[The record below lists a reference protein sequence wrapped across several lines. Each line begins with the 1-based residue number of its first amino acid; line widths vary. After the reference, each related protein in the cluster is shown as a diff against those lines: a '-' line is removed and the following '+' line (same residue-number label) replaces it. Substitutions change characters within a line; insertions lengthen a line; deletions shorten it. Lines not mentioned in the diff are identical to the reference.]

1 MSSSETDKSQAPDD
15 SSSDGEDVVTY
26 GGPYLPY
33 QHEPLA
39 SESAS
44 SSESEDG
51 PRERGGRRLAEDEP
65 QDKDGIRPSQLRAR
79 FEGTVSLQEW

>member
-1 MSSSETDKSQAPDD
+1 MSSSETDKSQAPDVG
-15 SSSDGEDVVTY
+15 SSDGEDVATY

-39 SESAS
+39 SELAS
-44 SSESEDG
+44 SSKSEDG
-51 PRERGGRRLAEDEP
+51 PRGATGRREDEP